1 MRTATYQLK
10 DLEDL
15 VFYMGYVGENEH
27 RALRIDCSEA
37 FEEYPNATP
46 ALSIAPPRGEPY
58 PGMITEDGNY
68 VLWVIT
74 DSDLAYDGSGEAQFS
89 FVKDEKVMK
98 TYRFKTKI
106 DKSIMS
112 SGTRPNP
119 LEDFIV
125 RADAVLEEVE
135 QAVIDVTNKAD
146 KVTEATAGNFAG
158 LDENGN
164 LTDSGKKPS
173 DFLTQHQDISGKADK
188 VTGATSGNFAGLDA
202 NGNLTDSGKKPS
214 DFLTQ
219 HQDISGKA
227 DKTDTVLLTTLS
239 RGRKA
244 NTEVGEESFAFGYN
258 VEASGETSCAIG
270 SNTVASGD
278 GAVAEGQGTIATH
291 ALQHVSGRYNVQ
303 DPSTIPGSNVGT
315 YAEIVGCGT
324 SSSRKNARTLDW
336 SGNERLK
343 GTLYVGCN
351 NDSSGGSEVAT
362 KVVTENV
369 SGSTPSITGVDN
381 HRYICGTV
389 SEITITP
396 PQTGMIDV
404 VFTAGTSC
412 VLNLANTVTMPE
424 WFDPT
429 DIEDG
434 KRYEINIEDGYG
446 VVMAWN

>member
-10 DLEDL
+10 DLENL

-37 FEEYPNATP
+37 YEEYPNAAP
-46 ALSIAPPRGEPY
+46 ALSVAPPRGEPY
-58 PGMITEDGNY
+58 PGMITEDGKY

-74 DSDLAYDGSGEAQFS
+74 DSDLAYDGSGEAQIS
-89 FVKDEKVMK
+89 FVQDETVMK
-98 TYRFKTKI
+98 TCRFKTKI
-106 DKSIMS
+106 DKSIIG

-135 QAVIDVTNKAD
+135 QAVIEVTNKAD

-188 VTGATSGNFAGLDA
+188 A
-202 NGNLTDSGKKPS
+202 
-214 DFLTQ
+214 
-219 HQDISGKA
+219 
-227 DKTDTVLLTTLS
+227 DTVLDTTLS
-239 RGRKA
+239 RGRQSGS
-244 NTEVGEESFAFGYN
+244 TVGTGSLAFGNN
-258 VEASGETSCAIG
+258 V
-270 SNTVASGD
+270 VASGD
-278 GAVAEGQGTIATH
+278 YSSAEGLATKANH
-291 ALQHVSGRYNVQ
+291 AFQHVFGSFNIP
-303 DPSTIPGSNVGT
+303 DPSDAPSTARGNFV
-315 YAEIVGCGT
+315 EIVGGGT
-324 SSSRKNARTLDW
+324 TVNLSRDLRTLDW

-343 GTLYVGCN
+343 GTLYVNADANGT
-351 NDSSGGSEVAT
+351 GGKEVAT
-362 KVVTENV
+362 KYISESV
-369 SGSTPSITGVDN
+369 SGATVSITGVDN

-412 VLNLANTVTMPE
+412 VLNLANTITMPE

-429 DIEDG
+429 DLDEG
-434 KRYEINIEDGYG
+434 SRYEINIEDGYG
-446 VVMAWN
+446 VVISWS